1 MDEGS
6 FDCMLHER
14 ELDMLRHPAGP
25 IKRMS
30 KLSKD
35 ALKGLT
41 HGVKFLDLD
50 SKPADMLLSLAMEF
64 PSANLHCLSTS
75 PEALQFMADGAL
87 KSNLPNISTHLSKP
101 EMFDLKD
108 IDDKSYE
115 LLTSCFG
122 LQKSINPEKTIQ
134 EIHR

>member
-25 IKRMS
+25 IKRMT

-35 ALKGLT
+35 ALIGLT
-41 HGVKFLDLD
+41 HGVKLLDLD
-50 SKPADMLLSLAMEF
+50 SKPIDLSLSLAKEF
-64 PSANLHCLSTS
+64 PSANLHSFSTS
-75 PEALQFMADGAL
+75 LEALQVMADGAL
-87 KSNLPNISTHLSKP
+87 KSNLPNISTHLSKS

-108 IDDKSYE
+108 IDDNSYD
-115 LLTSCFG
+115 LVTSCFG
-122 LQKSINPEKTIQ
+122 LQKSTDPQKTIQ